1 MNREDAEE
9 LDFIDNEIDRLF
21 KERGLTKKTIKTNKK
36 EYEPKNVAKL
46 RADLVVPKK
55 GRPRVNATLNV
66 SKSIDDKT
74 KRALKKAIM
83 EEVNKKIKMSGSGM
97 NGAGLRKEIKKL
109 LEDDALLE
117 VIVKKVKVNGKTKT
131 EVETDIKDGLSDST
145 INKIIQAGMAGLEN
159 MKPKMNEDV
168 KVVVKEVK
176 EEVPKPKAVKET
188 FMGFVKKYKED
199 NNLTTSIKELVKQDN
214 VKKAWKNRNG
224 EVVEEKPT
232 PKPKATPKPKT
243 TPKPKVE
250 EKPKPKPKPKS
261 KPKVEEKPKVDDSY
275 LAQLKA
281 DILNEKQTI
290 EKPKEL
296 TDFKMPKL
304 TGDKWAKRDILMD
317 AYEERRQ
324 AYIESRGNKT
334 IKSQM
339 EKIEKEIIKVQK
351 E

>member
-1 MNREDAEE
+1 MNREDFERKRKGEE
-9 LDFIDNEIDRLF
+9 ETRRFFEDMRKQEN
-21 KERGLTKKTIKTNKK
+21 KKPTKTKK
-36 EYEPKNVAKL
+36 EYKPKNIAKL

-66 SKSIDDKT
+66 SKSVDDKT

-97 NGAGLRKEIKKL
+97 NGTGLRKEIKKL

-159 MKPKMNEDV
+159 MKPTIKEEV

-232 PKPKATPKPKT
+232 PKSKA

-250 EKPKPKPKPKS
+250 EKPKPKPTPKS

-304 TGDKWAKRDILMD
+304 TGDKWAKRDILMN

-324 AYIESRGNKT
+324 AYIQSRGNKT